1 MDARKDQREE
11 ADRIIQLILRY
22 GPLRSF
28 KATATKLVELTSN
41 DKKNRSGTLS
51 FVLPAKIGEATIVRD
66 VTRDEMLAAAEWML
80 ERMREQSAGSGVK
93 KRR

>member
-1 MDARKDQREE
+1 
-11 ADRIIQLILRY
+11 
-22 GPLRSF
+22 
-28 KATATKLVELTSN
+28 
-41 DKKNRSGTLS
+41 
-51 FVLPAKIGEATIVRD
+51 VLPAKIGEAAIVRD